1 MLVSPSQNK
10 TWHGRLRKSGENQ
23 QKLRHFSLSIN
34 IDKYYIVMIMVHRH
48 HIRAEKEE
56 WKKALEINM
65 LIKVI
70 NVMTEKKLS
79 RTDSYLLQLII
90 HIFNLLAKLSFFIYF
105 SFYCFTVVWK
115 HFKSEFTVQSQ
126 ISIRE
131 GLNSAWSWNFSKN
144 WINRWVLINK
154 GLEDSFLNKHVFCL
168 YTLKSCLWKLQVILH
183 KITKYKL
190 FYFSYWLIQF
200 WLIQVIQQ
208 SFHSTT
214 SPQWWLLHQSKNF
227 TFLKNY

>member
-1 MLVSPSQNK
+1 
-10 TWHGRLRKSGENQ
+10 
-23 QKLRHFSLSIN
+23 
-34 IDKYYIVMIMVHRH
+34 MIMVHRH

-65 LIKVI
+65 LVKEI
-70 NVMTEKKLS
+70 NVMTGKKLS

-90 HIFNLLAKLSFFIYF
+90 HIFNLLVKLSFFIYF

-144 WINRWVLINK
+144 WINRWLLINK
-154 GLEDSFLNKHVFCL
+154 GLEDNFLNKHVFCL

-183 KITKYKL
+183 KITIYKL
-190 FYFSYWLIQF
+190 FYFSSFTFSSFTLILLSVILLQF
-200 WLIQVIQQ
+200 WLIQVIQK
-208 SFHSTT
+208 SCHSTA
-214 SPQWWLLHQSKNF
+214 SPWWWLLYQSKHF
-227 TFLKNY
+227 TLLKNYQSHPLK